1 MRPRTTVQSSLGQK
15 SITNGKFRLH
25 RTISEGT
32 TELMTKA
39 PKESS
44 RGAEAERLHA
54 NDLLC
59 VWQQR
64 RVSDDVVT
72 IESKTDGMGMKITGD
87 RLNPNHRSP
96 SSIDPD
102 WILRFHRFRS
112 KTRDRQ
118 NTS

>member
-39 PKESS
+39 PKEGR
-44 RGAEAERLHA
+44 RGAEAERLHGMITVY
-54 NDLLC
+54 LE
-59 VWQQR
+59 R
-64 RVSDDVVT
+64 RVSGGK
-72 IESKTDGMGMKITGD
+72 EKITGD
-87 RLNPNHRSP
+87 RLNPNPRST

-102 WILRFHRFRS
+102 WTLRLYRCHS
-112 KTRDRQ
+112 KTRCRQ
-118 NTS
+118 NTSNLYSDAHYIP